1 MQVDKAHDI
10 LDLSSVVHT
19 EACESDDKSMFEFEV
34 HFSCGT
40 GSPWQLRAY
49 TKVGISHPVCYHTC
63 LLYTSPSPRDATLS
77 RMPSSA

>member
-49 TKVGISHPVCYHTC
+49 TKVGISHPVCYHTIIYIIDIAWQSV
-63 LLYTSPSPRDATLS
+63 LYL
-77 RMPSSA
+77 